1 MNKINSKNEI
11 TNRKN
16 KFTLLDNNEDESYYD
31 ETTTPEEKEEKK
43 IEHPNPELENK
54 INKIMDELDEK
65 YLENR
70 EYIESK
76 VDNWINAILD
86 D

>member
-43 IEHPNPELENK
+43 IELQ
-54 INKIMDELDEK
+54 IQ
-65 YLENR
+65 
-70 EYIESK
+70 S
-76 VDNWINAILD
+76 
-86 D
+86 

>member
-31 ETTTPEEKEEKK
+31 ETMHQKK
-43 IEHPNPELENK
+43 QRKKKLNIQIQN
-54 INKIMDELDEK
+54 
-65 YLENR
+65 
-70 EYIESK
+70 
-76 VDNWINAILD
+76 
-86 D
+86 